1 MSLEHVKQLVAL
13 FDRTADEVLSSTM
26 FDAHELDSIAQVIDL
41 MRTVNTGNLEW
52 R

>member
-1 MSLEHVKQLVAL
+1 MSLDHIRQLVAL
-13 FDRTADEVLSSTM
+13 FDRTADHVLFSFSGRDL
-26 FDAHELDSIAQVIDL
+26 DAVTKVVDL